1 MENNEFNKEDPVSA
15 PDQNSEIQAEKKKK
29 RRRIFIIIFVLLM
42 LLGIGGYQAWK
53 YITVEAPAR
62 ALQKELE
69 AEIGLMPG
77 MTEDEI
83 RDRLTR
89 HVAEGRFNAS
99 MNSNPTF
106 QNGRAKGDVT
116 IENIPGNRYAFTVAV
131 QVADV
136 NTDLYPDAG
145 QYIGETVMTTG
156 LLEPGSYLMEKK
168 LDVNLPKGDYTCIAT
183 FTAYQ
188 SEKDANGQE
197 PKEIGATAL
206 QIILSV
212 KE

>member
-1 MENNEFNKEDPVSA
+1 MENQDINSVEPESKKDERKPKES
-15 PDQNSEIQAEKKKK
+15 KK
-29 RRRIFIIIFVLLM
+29 RLPIAIVVLTLLM
-42 LLGIGGYQAWK
+42 CFLIGGYMIWK
-53 YITVEAPAR
+53 YIKVEAPAR

-83 RDRLTR
+83 IDRLTR

-106 QNGRAKGDVT
+106 ANGRAKGDVT
-116 IENIPGNRYAFTVAV
+116 IENIPGNRYAFNVTVKV
-131 QVADV
+131 VGV
-136 NTDLYPDAG
+136 NTKLYPEAENYLG
-145 QYIGETVMTTG
+145 QTVMTTG

-168 LDVNLPKGDYTCIAT
+168 LDVDLPKGEYDCIAT

-188 SEKDANGQE
+188 SEKDADGKD
-197 PKEIGATAL
+197 PKEVGATAL